1 MKLAIIILIVLLLVV
16 VLTCLVCAAVDQYR
30 TERRQWRTECQEL
43 KKKYD
48 NEVEHREWALS
59 HLKAQTTR
67 ADYLQ
72 GELDKAT
79 RMLNVA
85 EWRKNKKNNKKT
97 KDNGKQSKAD

>member
-30 TERRQWRTECQEL
+30 TESRQWRTECQDV

-67 ADYLQ
+67 AEYLQ
-72 GELDKAT
+72 AQINKA
-79 RMLNVA
+79 NKAAAVK
-85 EWRKNKKNNKKT
+85 EWRARHNKDDKSQK
-97 KDNGKQSKAD
+97 